1 MGMQMNSG
9 SVISASDHMGTLFQE
24 MDWLFFNTLS
34 VCSSKALL
42 TLDEMLVVERTLCTL
57 KEMDLV
63 E

>member
-1 MGMQMNSG
+1 MNSG

-24 MDWLFFNTLS
+24 MDRLFFNALS
-34 VCSSKALL
+34 IRSSKALL

>member
-1 MGMQMNSG
+1 MNSG

-24 MDWLFFNTLS
+24 MDRLFLNTLS
-34 VCSSKALL
+34 IRSSKALL

>member
-9 SVISASDHMGTLFQE
+9 CVVSTSNHMGTLFQE
-24 MDWLFFNTLS
+24 MDWLFLNTRTI
-34 VCSSKALL
+34 SSTLILL
-42 TLDEMLVVERTLCTL
+42 TFDKMLVVERTLSTL

>member
-1 MGMQMNSG
+1 MNSG